1 MTKSIYCEKCGKVLS
16 AKNFYKSNNLKK
28 HPNGYQSLCKKC
40 TTMYVDSQEPDTYLW
55 ILEDC
60 DVPWVPKEWNDLM
73 AKYAKDYTKITGATI
88 VERYL
93 SKMKLKSYAGYRWAD
108 SNYFKNVEN
117 EQCAAHARKDVNYG

>member
-16 AKNFYKSNNLKK
+16 AKNFYKSNNLEK

-73 AKYAKDYTKITGATI
+73 TKYTEVTGATI

-108 SNYFKNVEN
+108 SNCFKKAEN
-117 EQCAAHARKDVNYG
+117 ELCATYTRKDVKING